1 MAHAMAP
8 EQKQKQTN
16 KKKQREGRD
25 FFQNTQKAKKHT
37 LLGAGREGRETRD
50 FALLRDDDPSA

>member
-1 MAHAMAP
+1 MP
-8 EQKQKQTN
+8 WLRNKNKNKQT